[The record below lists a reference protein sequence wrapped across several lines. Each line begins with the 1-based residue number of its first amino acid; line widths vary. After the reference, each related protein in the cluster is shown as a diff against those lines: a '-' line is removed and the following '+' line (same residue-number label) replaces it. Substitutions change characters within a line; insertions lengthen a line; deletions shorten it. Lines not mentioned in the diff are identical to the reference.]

1 MAVSEVSV
9 RLSKLRLA
17 NTGRAKAGM
26 AFRLSKMNSEYS
38 VVFVC
43 RSTVIHR
50 DRRISSVLKR
60 P

>member
-9 RLSKLRLA
+9 RLSKLRLV
-17 NTGRAKAGM
+17 NTGGAKADIV
-26 AFRLSKMNSEYS
+26 FRLSKMNSEYP

-50 DRRISSVLKR
+50 DRRIVF
-60 P
+60 